1 MIFISY
7 IACVGFHKL
16 RYFGIFANGNT
27 EKREKAIQ
35 ALKEAGR
42 VKQAEKL
49 REKND
54 EAKMRKCIKCMKG
67 IMFWIAIFHRY
78 YTVQRTIKEQVIN
91 KSRKTID
98 TKIVNTVYD

>member
-1 MIFISY
+1 VSILYFILYLVAKHAVLNLCAGS
-7 IACVGFHKL
+7 
-16 RYFGIFANGNT
+16 T

-35 ALKEAGR
+35 ALKEVGR

-49 REKND
+49 IEMND